1 MAGTTISHYRVLEK
15 LGAGGMGVVYKAQDV
30 RLGRFVALK
39 FLPDAFADNLQ
50 LRERFQREARAASAL
65 NHPNICTIYDIGE
78 ADGRAFMAM
87 EFLAGTTLKDLVI
100 GAPLELDRLVDIAVQ
115 VLDGL
120 EAAHAQ
126 NVIHRDIKP
135 ANIFVTSTGRVK
147 ILDFGLAK
155 INVPS
160 HAKVG
165 SGGSRE
171 YMTTGGGALGTMPYM
186 SPEQALGRPMDARSD
201 LFSFG
206 ITLYEM
212 ATGKMPFQGDTTGVL
227 FLSIVQEAPVPPVQ
241 LNPHIPDE
249 LQRIVEKC
257 LEKDRGLR
265 YQHASDIRSDLWR
278 LEHDSNMSWSAVA
291 NVIDE
296 KSAAVGEEEINAVGQ
311 VTPSLPPPT
320 IAEETLVKKPD
331 WTTWATLA
339 TLLLALSIGGFLYW
353 KSHREEALSER
364 DTLILA
370 DFANSTGDT
379 VFDET
384 LRQALSVELEQS
396 PFLRIIPE
404 QRIQQT
410 LLLMGK
416 QPGARLA
423 PEIAREVC
431 QRTNSAAVLQGSIV
445 KIGSKYGL
453 NLKAVN
459 CANDETLATTEAQA
473 NDKNHVLGAL
483 TNAAST
489 MRSKLGESLNTVQ
502 KFDTPI
508 EQATTRSLD
517 ALHTFS
523 LGVKAKDVTGD
534 EAAVPLFKEA
544 IKLDPSFAMAYA
556 LLGTSYSNLEERSQ
570 GAKMLQK
577 AYDLREMV
585 SEHEKF
591 YIEAY
596 YYDLVLGD
604 LTKAMQ
610 EYELWAR
617 VYPRD
622 DRPVGN
628 LGLIYGYIGQHEKAV
643 VQAHEALRLQSESG
657 LRHANL
663 VQGYLHVGRLREARS
678 TIEEARQKNLDSP
691 YLDLYSYQLAF
702 VQKDVGK
709 MSEEVGRAAG
719 KPGVEDMLLAAE
731 ADTAAYT
738 GHLHL
743 AGDLSRQAIA
753 SANRTAAKETAA
765 SYEASAALREAL
777 FGNPDEAGQHA
788 KAALATSKGR
798 DVQYACALALA
809 FAGMGQLAQQLS
821 AQLSR
826 DFHDDTLV
834 RSIYLPTIEGQIAV
848 SRRDSSNAIELL
860 KTASQYELGMPG
872 DAEFLPSL
880 YPVYVRGNAYL
891 AAGQAAEAAS
901 EFEKV
906 LKWPGVVLNEP
917 IAALAPLGLARAYAL
932 QGDTAKARS
941 AYQDF
946 LMLWKNADPD
956 VPVLKLARAEYAKL
970 Q

>member
-1 MAGTTISHYRVLEK
+1 MIGSTISHYRVLEK
-15 LGAGGMGVVYKAQDV
+15 LGAGGMGVVYKAEDI

-39 FLPDAFADNLQ
+39 FLPDDFADNLQ

-65 NHPNICTIYDIGE
+65 NHPNICTVYDIGE
-78 ADGRAFMAM
+78 ADGRVFMAI
-87 EFLAGTTLKDLVI
+87 EFLDGTTLKDLVI

-120 EAAHAQ
+120 EAAHTQ
-126 NVIHRDIKP
+126 SVIHRDIKP

-160 HAKVG
+160 HTEVGAGG
-165 SGGSRE
+165 SGE

-186 SPEQALGRPMDARSD
+186 SPEQALGKPMDARSD

-241 LNPHIPDE
+241 LNPNIPDE
-249 LQRIVEKC
+249 LQRIIGKC
-257 LEKDRGLR
+257 LEKDRELR
-265 YQHASDIRSDLWR
+265 YQHASEIRRDLKR

-291 NVIDE
+291 NVMDE
-296 KSAAVGEEEINAVGQ
+296 KSAAAGEEEINAVAQ

-320 IAEETLVKKPD
+320 IAEDALFKKPD
-331 WTTWATLA
+331 WTKWATLA
-339 TLLLALSIGGFLYW
+339 TLLLALSIGGLLYW
-353 KSHREEALSER
+353 RSHKKVALSER

-396 PFLRIIPE
+396 PFFRIIPE
-404 QRIQQT
+404 QRVQQT
-410 LLLMGK
+410 LRLMGD
-416 QPGARLA
+416 QPGARLT

-445 KIGSKYGL
+445 EIGTEYGL
-453 NLKAVN
+453 NLRAVN
-459 CANDETLATTEAQA
+459 CSNDETLATTEAQA

-489 MRSKLGESLNTVQ
+489 MRSKLGESLSLVQ
-502 KFDTPI
+502 KFDTPV
-508 EQATTRSLD
+508 EQATTPSLD
-517 ALHTFS
+517 ALHAFS
-523 LGVKAKDVTGD
+523 LGVKTKDITGD
-534 EAAVPLFKEA
+534 EAAVPLFEQA
-544 IKLDPSFAMAYA
+544 IKLDPSFAMGYA
-556 LLGTSYSNLEERSQ
+556 LLGTSYSNLEERSR
-570 GAKMLQK
+570 GAEMLKK
-577 AYDLREMV
+577 AYELRERV
-585 SEHEKF
+585 SEYEKF

-596 YYDLVLGD
+596 YYDIFLGD

-643 VQAHEALRLQSESG
+643 VQAREALRLQSESG

-663 VQGYLHVGRLREARS
+663 VQGYVHVGRLGEARS
-678 TIEEARQKNLDSP
+678 TIDEARKKNVDSP

-702 VQKDVGK
+702 VQKDITK
-709 MSEEVGRAAG
+709 MAEEVGRAAG
-719 KPGVEDMLLAAE
+719 RPGVEDMLLAAE
-731 ADTAAYT
+731 ADTAAYA
-738 GHLHL
+738 GHLL
-743 AGDLSRQAIA
+743 AARDFSRRAIA
-753 SANRTAAKETAA
+753 SANRTAEKETAA

-777 FGNPDEAGQHA
+777 FGNPDEAWQHA
-788 KAALATSKGR
+788 KAALAISKGR
-798 DVQYACALALA
+798 DVLYASALAVA
-809 FAGMGQLAQQLS
+809 FAGMEQRAQQLS
-821 AQLSR
+821 EQLSI
-826 DFHDDTLV
+826 DFPDDTLV
-834 RSIYLPTIEGQIAV
+834 RSLYLPTIRGQIAF
-848 SRRDSSNAIELL
+848 SRRNSSNAIEIL
-860 KTASQYELGMPG
+860 KIASQYELGIPG
-872 DAEFLPSL
+872 DAEFSPSL

-891 AAGQAAEAAS
+891 AAGQGGEAAA
-901 EFEKV
+901 EFEKI
-906 LKWPGVVLNEP
+906 LEWPGVVLNEP
-917 IAALAPLGLARAYAL
+917 ISALAPLGLARAYVL

-956 VPVLKLARAEYAKL
+956 VPVLNLARAEYAKL